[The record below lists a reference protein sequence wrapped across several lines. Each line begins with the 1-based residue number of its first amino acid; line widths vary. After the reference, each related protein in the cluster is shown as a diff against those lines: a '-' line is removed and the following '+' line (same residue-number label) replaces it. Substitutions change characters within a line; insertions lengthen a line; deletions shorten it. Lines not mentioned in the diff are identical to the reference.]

1 MNLKRRYAILIH
13 MPKASTNSAKKVSHK
28 RIAVGAKKARAAAS
42 VRRAMDAHS
51 LVATKPLKG
60 PEALDL
66 LRAMGI
72 VTPSGKLAL
81 AYS

>member
-1 MNLKRRYAILIH
+1 
-13 MPKASTNSAKKVSHK
+13 MPKVSPALAKKLSPK
-28 RIAVGAKKARAAAS
+28 RVVVRKRAAKKG
-42 VRRAMDAHS
+42 VKPHLDLS

-60 PEALDL
+60 REALDL
-66 LRAMGI
+66 LKAIGI

>member
-1 MNLKRRYAILIH
+1 MSKVSPAL
-13 MPKASTNSAKKVSHK
+13 AKKLSPK
-28 RIAVGAKKARAAAS
+28 RVVVRMRAAKKEIKPHF
-42 VRRAMDAHS
+42 DLS

-60 PEALDL
+60 REALDL
-66 LRAMGI
+66 LKAVGI

>member
-1 MNLKRRYAILIH
+1 MCHTFR
-13 MPKASTNSAKKVSHK
+13 MPKASTSPAKKAAHK
-28 RIAVGAKKARAAAS
+28 RIAVRAKKARFAANVKVAS
-42 VRRAMDAHS
+42 EAQS